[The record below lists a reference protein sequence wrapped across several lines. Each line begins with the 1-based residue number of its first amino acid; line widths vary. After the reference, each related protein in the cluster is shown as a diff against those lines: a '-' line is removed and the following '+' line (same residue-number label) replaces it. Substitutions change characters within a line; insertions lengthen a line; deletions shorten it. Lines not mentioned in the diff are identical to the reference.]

1 MGKFV
6 CAVPAAVSVSIRPHA
21 RPVQLDL
28 FSTPL
33 HQLAFDVPHCVL
45 LAQKPKLPLVLL
57 VYPVT
62 T

>member
-21 RPVQLDL
+21 RPAQLDSL
-28 FSTPL
+28 STPL
-33 HQLAFDVPHCVL
+33 HQHAFDVPHCAL
-45 LAQKPKLPLVLL
+45 LAQKPKQPLVLL
-57 VYPVT
+57 VSQVT